1 MQIIKHSTQIDAH
14 TRLPA
19 FFRITRKAKMN
30 RRGQSAS
37 IFVSGLF
44 KSATVDY
51 ECILH
56 LVGAMWM
63 IKLSHLLKYMTHSE
77 NNDRNMIR
85 HNKKDVKVLQ
95 SSSVDSL
102 RAQQSTTNAFYIS
115 LELCG

>member
-1 MQIIKHSTQIDAH
+1 MDD
-14 TRLPA
+14 
-19 FFRITRKAKMN
+19 KAEPF
-30 RRGQSAS
+30 
-37 IFVSGLF
+37 IEIH
-44 KSATVDY
+44 D
-51 ECILH
+51 I
-56 LVGAMWM
+56 
-63 IKLSHLLKYMTHSE
+63 HSE